1 MMTTALATNEQMS
14 KVAKPNENI
23 YSSKLSIEE
32 SFAIDKR
39 MKIPPSNILAAVVN
53 YQSL

>member
-23 YSSKLSIEE
+23 YSSKLSREE
-32 SFAIDKR
+32 SFAIDES
-39 MKIPPSNILAAVVN
+39 MKITPNIILTMLRK
-53 YQSL
+53 Y

>member
-14 KVAKPNENI
+14 NVAKPNENI

-32 SFAIDKR
+32 SFAIDES
-39 MKIPPSNILAAVVN
+39 MKITPNIILN
-53 YQSL
+53 MLRKY